1 VSARA
6 AEPDALLS
14 HAAHALERARAAGAQ
29 VADACLESSR
39 AFTVSVLGGRVETL
53 QQSGALGLGLRV
65 VVGDAVGFCSGTDLS
80 PAGIEELAR
89 RAVALARYATPD
101 PANGAPTREEAGPE
115 STAELELVDQAAR
128 ELSVERKIELA
139 LALEAAALG
148 TDPRI
153 RRTDGASVSSSAGAF
168 AIANS
173 HGVARAWAGT
183 SVSAWVNALA
193 EDGAR
198 QQSGVYGMS
207 KRHLADVAD
216 MESIGREA
224 ARRAL
229 SRLGARSV
237 PAARVPV
244 VMSPEIAAS
253 WIGEMYDAFR
263 GEAVLKHASWLSEKL
278 GQTIASPLVTLVDDG
293 ALVRGLGSSPY
304 DAEGLATRRNVLI
317 DAGRCAMFE
326 YDHYHARRAGVPATA
341 NGVRGFASTPGTGCH
356 NLFLAPGTWS
366 PESIVAGIERGFY
379 FDDQGS
385 YGFNPVSGDYSY
397 QAQGFWIERGEK
409 VHAVEGVTVAGR
421 SLEMLAAVAA
431 VGNDLEWRT
440 SVAAPTV
447 LIAEMTV
454 SG

>member
-1 VSARA
+1 MSARA